1 MKLDTSLFPCRCT
14 ALLPLD
20 DGRGSLAPQPHTPC
34 MCSFSA
40 GAGRCSPPRTPCI
53 GSVCAGADTCPPLH
67 TPCIGSFRADE
78 GTSSAACLPPRRPPP
93 CPSPDFFCSGSPVPA
108 WGHLCLPLPPPLL
121 RCAASLSPRC
131 PPQARRALVARPLLH
146 RSFCRLSSLCRLCW
160 CCWMPPSSAATTRRC
175 RAYMA
180 VLLPHKNFLRFSRG
194 EPGLALGSVLGK
206 QSKTVLASRRNVRN
220 GSLRLQGAGTA
231 HWQYVS
237 PSPENPGSPPAL
249 RRELQT
255 LLCVEPAEQSR
266 SRPTPHCPSSIPL
279 GCASAPTPIFL

>member
-53 GSVCAGADTCPPLH
+53 GSVCAGADSPPLH
-67 TPCIGSFRADE
+67 TPCIGSFRADV

-93 CPSPDFFCSGSPVPA
+93 CPSPHFFCSGSPVPA

-220 GSLRLQGAGTA
+220 GSLRLQGAGTV

-237 PSPENPGSPPAL
+237 PSPQNPGSPPAL

>member
-40 GAGRCSPPRTPCI
+40 GAGRCSPPRT
-53 GSVCAGADTCPPLH
+53 
-67 TPCIGSFRADE
+67 
-78 GTSSAACLPPRRPPP
+78 
-93 CPSPDFFCSGSPVPA
+93 PVPA

>member
-1 MKLDTSLFPCRCT
+1 LKLDTSLFPCRCT

-67 TPCIGSFRADE
+67 TPCIGSFRADV

-93 CPSPDFFCSGSPVPA
+93 CPSPHFFCSGSPVPA

-180 VLLPHKNFLRFSRG
+180 VLLPQSSQELLTLLSGRARPSSRFGSRQT
-194 EPGLALGSVLGK
+194 EQDCSSQPSEREERLP
-206 QSKTVLASRRNVRN
+206 QASRC
-220 GSLRLQGAGTA
+220 G
-231 HWQYVS
+231 
-237 PSPENPGSPPAL
+237 
-249 RRELQT
+249 
-255 LLCVEPAEQSR
+255 
-266 SRPTPHCPSSIPL
+266 HCPLAVRFALS
-279 GCASAPTPIFL
+279 